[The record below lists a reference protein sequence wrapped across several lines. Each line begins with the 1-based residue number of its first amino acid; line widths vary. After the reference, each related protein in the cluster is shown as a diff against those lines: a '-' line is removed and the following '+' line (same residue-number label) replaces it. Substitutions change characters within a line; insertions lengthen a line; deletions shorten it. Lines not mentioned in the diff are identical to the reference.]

1 MKTETLPRD
10 PSQSSY
16 RWVMLALLALLYA
29 SFGLVTRSMAP
40 LVTPILKDLRIS
52 YSEMGLILGSWQL
65 TFVGGSIVAGM
76 LIDRWGIRKSL
87 FFGVLTVAL
96 SAALRSLPR
105 DFTGMFLAVMLF
117 GAGAPMISIGCPK
130 TISIWFK
137 GKSRGRAVGIYLC
150 GSFAGQLFSLTLT
163 NSLIM
168 PLLGDSWRLTFLGYG
183 FVCVG
188 IAAAWWFLGK
198 DAPSSGAGETVGMVQ
213 IFRTL
218 GRIRNVQ
225 IVLAMGL
232 LSFTTFHGFN
242 NWLPK
247 ILEAGGMS
255 PKMAGFIAA
264 IPIAVSIPSL
274 LIIPGLVPS
283 ELRGRFIALASFLT
297 VLTLMAVVTVSGIL
311 QLAALVLYGILQS
324 SYIPI
329 LTLVLMDAPEI
340 EPRFLGAVGGMFFF
354 VAEIGGFSGPLM
366 MGVLADATGT
376 FFAGTLFCALLNL
389 VMIVLSFSLRTQ
401 PSPGER

>member
-1 MKTETLPRD
+1 MDGRVIPDRLLDRKDESTFATMKTETLPED

-105 DFTGMFLAVMLF
+105 DFTGMFLAVMLL

-150 GSFAGQLFSLTLT
+150 GLFCRSTLFPDP
-163 NSLIM
+163 NQQPHHAS
-168 PLLGDSWRLTFLGYG
+168 
-183 FVCVG
+183 
-188 IAAAWWFLGK
+188 
-198 DAPSSGAGETVGMVQ
+198 
-213 IFRTL
+213 
-218 GRIRNVQ
+218 
-225 IVLAMGL
+225 
-232 LSFTTFHGFN
+232 
-242 NWLPK
+242 
-247 ILEAGGMS
+247 
-255 PKMAGFIAA
+255 
-264 IPIAVSIPSL
+264 
-274 LIIPGLVPS
+274 
-283 ELRGRFIALASFLT
+283 LRGFLET
-297 VLTLMAVVTVSGIL
+297 HVPWLWIRLCGHRRSLVVLWKRCPFNRGRRNRWNGPDLQDTGQDTKCPDCSGHG
-311 QLAALVLYGILQS
+311 AALLHN
-324 SYIPI
+324 IPW
-329 LTLVLMDAPEI
+329 L
-340 EPRFLGAVGGMFFF
+340 
-354 VAEIGGFSGPLM
+354 
-366 MGVLADATGT
+366 
-376 FFAGTLFCALLNL
+376 
-389 VMIVLSFSLRTQ
+389 
-401 PSPGER
+401 